1 MKPLQQLF
9 GLALEPIWEHQRKTA
24 AIKTY
29 RKDVMQIENET
40 PDMEQ
45 FMKKKEKYCSA
56 KIKTLLFDKYL
67 TQIEHKRT
75 GMQPISAFFRW
86 EGVWP
91 GIKLKPSRS
100 IVSYNNFDS
109 YYIIE
114 CPNSFRYRLRS

>member
-1 MKPLQQLF
+1 MGDKIETPDYISEHNVPIDYTHYITNQLMKPLQQLF

-56 KIKTLLFDKYL
+56 KIKTLLFDKFL

-75 GMQPISAFFRW
+75 GMQPISAFFR
-86 EGVWP
+86 
-91 GIKLKPSRS
+91 
-100 IVSYNNFDS
+100 
-109 YYIIE
+109 
-114 CPNSFRYRLRS
+114 